1 MRAGTR
7 RIEPLVKRTLAFDWS
22 RAQPGAALLCLP
34 AVALSLAAGAAV
46 GRPRVGIMA
55 AAGAFSV
62 GLGSFQQIRGSRR
75 LPMLVAAVGICLS
88 SWIGTLAGLSPALT
102 IALTGLWGAACG
114 LAWASSPGASWL
126 ALQCLIWL
134 VISTAYPAHGT
145 LALVRGSCAL
155 AGGLLQML
163 VVSTAWRV
171 AGRIPGPAS
180 PVAAPAGNTNR
191 ARAWRAAHAGIV
203 LAVSMGLARVVGLA
217 NSYWIPMT
225 AAIVTRP
232 AFRQT
237 LERGVART
245 AGTLA
250 GAALATLAAWA
261 IHPNPLAVSGLVLLF
276 AAASYV
282 LVFVNY
288 AAFVA
293 TLTAYVVFLLAL
305 AGAAERT
312 VVVHRAVCTLLGAGV
327 AWLGHALFDGVER
340 AVAADHP
347 ARD

>member
-34 AVALSLAAGAAV
+34 AVALSLAVGVAV

-114 LAWASSPGASWL
+114 RRLGVQPGRLVAGAAVSHLAGDLDRLPRARNVGAGARILRAGRRSR
-126 ALQCLIWL
+126 AD
-134 VISTAYPAHGT
+134 
-145 LALVRGSCAL
+145 
-155 AGGLLQML
+155 AGGLDRL
-163 VVSTAWRV
+163 A
-171 AGRIPGPAS
+171 AGGPGSGPRLARGGS
-180 PVAAPAGNTNR
+180 ARQHTNR
-191 ARAWRAAHAGIV
+191 ARAWRAAHAGLV
-203 LAVSMGLARVVGLA
+203 LAVSMALARVVGLA

-237 LERGVART
+237 VERGVART

-261 IHPNPLAVSGLVLLF
+261 VHPNPARPVRAGRCCSPPP
-276 AAASYV
+276 
-282 LVFVNY
+282 
-288 AAFVA
+288 A
-293 TLTAYVVFLLAL
+293 T
-305 AGAAERT
+305 
-312 VVVHRAVCTLLGAGV
+312 C
-327 AWLGHALFDGVER
+327 WSS
-340 AVAADHP
+340 
-347 ARD
+347 

>member
-1 MRAGTR
+1 MPATR
-7 RIEPLVKRTLAFDWS
+7 RIQPLVQRTLAFDWS

-34 AVALSLAAGAAV
+34 ALALALAAGAAA

-62 GLGSFQQIRGSRR
+62 GLASFQQIRGSRR

-88 SWIGTLAGLSPALT
+88 SWIGTLAGWSPGLT
-102 IALTGLWGAACG
+102 IALTALWGAACG
-114 LAWASSPGASWL
+114 VAWASGPGVSFV
-126 ALQCLIWL
+126 ALQCFIWL
-134 VISTAYPAHGT
+134 VISSAYPARGT
-145 LALVRGSCAL
+145 MALVRGSCAL
-155 AGGLLQML
+155 AGGLVQML

-171 AGRIPGPAS
+171 TGRVSGPAS
-180 PVAAPAGNTNR
+180 PVGAAIASTTR
-191 ARAWRAAHAGIV
+191 ARAWRAAHAGLV
-203 LAVSMGLARVVGLA
+203 LAVSMALARVVGLA

-237 LERGVART
+237 VERGVART

-250 GAALATLAAWA
+250 GAAVATVAAWA
-261 IHPNPLAVSGLVLLF
+261 VHPSPLALSGLVLLF

-293 TLTAYVVFLLAL
+293 TLTGYVVFLLAL
-305 AGAAERT
+305 AGAGEWT
-312 VVVHRAVCTLLGAGV
+312 VVEHRALCTLMGAAL

-340 AVAADHP
+340 AVAAGQP
-347 ARD
+347 ASD